1 MWCVNVVCVHEC
13 VGAFTHTCV
22 CSSLHLLFPSSDYTH
37 RIGRTGRAGKAGMA
51 VSFLTQDDA
60 SLFYDLKQLILASP
74 ASACPPELM
83 NHPDAQ
89 NKPGTVLQKRKKDEV
104 IFLN

>member
-1 MWCVNVVCVHEC
+1 
-13 VGAFTHTCV
+13 
-22 CSSLHLLFPSSDYTH
+22 
-37 RIGRTGRAGKAGMA
+37 MA
-51 VSFLTQDDA
+51 VSFLTQEDA

-74 ASACPPELM
+74 VSTCSPELM

-89 NKPGTVLQKRKKDEV
+89 NKPGTVMQKKKKDEV

>member
-1 MWCVNVVCVHEC
+1 
-13 VGAFTHTCV
+13 
-22 CSSLHLLFPSSDYTH
+22 
-37 RIGRTGRAGKAGMA
+37 MA

-60 SLFYDLKQLILASP
+60 SLFYDLKQLIMASP
-74 ASACPPELM
+74 ASSCPPELM